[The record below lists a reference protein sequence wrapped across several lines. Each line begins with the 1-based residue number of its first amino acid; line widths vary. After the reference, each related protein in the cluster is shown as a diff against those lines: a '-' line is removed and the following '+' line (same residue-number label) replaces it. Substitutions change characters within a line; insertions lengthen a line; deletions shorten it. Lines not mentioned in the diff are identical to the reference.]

1 MVTYA
6 EYAPTV
12 AYSFVLYFPPKK
24 QKKHTLV
31 TCSVLADFLSSA
43 SARQTNLSFG
53 RWLLSNMWQL
63 CIHCQDE
70 YLVNLSPSATQSA
83 IASALLGLLS
93 PCAQLSRIPP
103 KTSFLFIPDP
113 SLDSLNSLNS
123 LYHIKYIKKAVRVFA
138 ISNKCITFAALNV

>member
-83 IASALLGLLS
+83 IASALLGPLS

-103 KTSFLFIPDP
+103 KTSFFFVYTRTFLRFSKFSKLPIPYKIYKKKQWGCLLFQI
-113 SLDSLNSLNS
+113 
-123 LYHIKYIKKAVRVFA
+123 
-138 ISNKCITFAALNV
+138 NVLPLRR